1 MAPKNDKATPVI
13 APDFCGLVILTTS
26 TGVNLL
32 AEVRD
37 GKVFRNVA
45 VFLLPRETFT
55 PILEKYVT
63 IVKSSKAAR
72 SPAGVSGRRSNGRQR
87 GNGSRR

>member
-1 MAPKNDKATPVI
+1 MADHKAKPVI

-37 GKVFRNVA
+37 GKVLRNVA
-45 VFLLPRETFT
+45 VFLVPREVFS

-63 IVKSSKAAR
+63 IVKPRKMRA
-72 SPAGVSGRRSNGRQR
+72 NGRTA
-87 GNGSRR
+87 

>member
-1 MAPKNDKATPVI
+1 MAPKGSKDKPVI
-13 APDFCGLVILTTS
+13 GPDFCGLVILTTS

-45 VFLLPRETFT
+45 VFLVPREVFS

-63 IVKSSKAAR
+63 LVKRDAA
-72 SPAGVSGRRSNGRQR
+72 AGGDGRTA
-87 GNGSRR
+87 

>member
-1 MAPKNDKATPVI
+1 MAPKNHKAKPVI

-26 TGVNLL
+26 TGVELL

-45 VFLLPRETFT
+45 VFLIPREVFS

-63 IVKSSKAAR
+63 IVKRDAA
-72 SPAGVSGRRSNGRQR
+72 AGANGRTA
-87 GNGSRR
+87 

>member
-1 MAPKNDKATPVI
+1 MADHKAKPVI
-13 APDFCGLVILTTS
+13 ASDFCGLVILTTS

-45 VFLLPRETFT
+45 VFLIPREGFM
-55 PILEKYVT
+55 PLLDKYVD
-63 IVKSSKAAR
+63 IVKS
-72 SPAGVSGRRSNGRQR
+72 
-87 GNGSRR
+87 

>member
-1 MAPKNDKATPVI
+1 MADKGKPI
-13 APDFCGLVILTTS
+13 IGPDFCGLVVLTTS

-32 AEVRD
+32 AEVRN

-45 VFLLPRETFT
+45 VFLIPREEFT

-63 IVKSSKAAR
+63 IGK
-72 SPAGVSGRRSNGRQR
+72 PGGMGRGDGRTA
-87 GNGSRR
+87 

>member
-1 MAPKNDKATPVI
+1 MAAKDGKDQPI
-13 APDFCGLVILTTS
+13 FGRHFCGLVILTTS

-32 AEVRD
+32 AEVRN

-45 VFLLPRETFT
+45 VFLIPREEFS

-63 IVKSSKAAR
+63 IEKLGKT
-72 SPAGVSGRRSNGRQR
+72 R
-87 GNGSRR
+87 GNGRTA

>member
-1 MAPKNDKATPVI
+1 MARKGNKSKPVI

-63 IVKSSKAAR
+63 IVKPRKMRA
-72 SPAGVSGRRSNGRQR
+72 NGRDT
-87 GNGSRR
+87 